1 MLLKWLADGLALPG
15 KSQKGLAAHL
25 GVSHPVV
32 SRMLSGKRRIQV
44 AEIHKIAEYLGVP
57 PPPIA
62 ASTRQ
67 TVLTSPLPVRTV
79 PVRFSLALGVWRG
92 PGGTVMD
99 TTEIPVVPDARLSNL
114 DQYACRLDG
123 PEFDADQGSF
133 VVCVHYGEIRLS
145 PVDNDLVHVRR
156 EMAKPKLEEHTLGR
170 IRVASGAVT
179 VSAEGHHQAPVTWPI
194 DSVDIVGLVVG
205 RYYPVKF

>member
-32 SRMLSGKRRIQV
+32 SRMLSGKRRVQV
-44 AEIHKIAEYLGVP
+44 HEIHKISEYLGVP

-62 ASTRQ
+62 GSGRQ
-67 TVLTSPLPVRTV
+67 TVLTDPLSVRTV

-92 PGGTVMD
+92 PGGTLMD
-99 TTEIPVVPDARLSNL
+99 ATEIPVVPDARLAGL
-114 DQYACRLDG
+114 EQYACRLDG
-123 PEFDADQGSF
+123 AEFDGDQNSY
-133 VVCVHYGEIRLS
+133 VVCVPHDAIRLS

-156 EMAKPKLEEHTLGR
+156 QLENPDLEEHTLGR
-170 IRVASGAVT
+170 VRVSGQVVT
-179 VSAEGHHQAPVTWPI
+179 VTAEGHHDDPPTWQH
-194 DSVDIVGLVVG
+194 DDVEIVGLVVG
-205 RYYPVKF
+205 RYYRVNF